1 MGTVLKRLIILSLL
15 FAHYPSFAASMGECG
30 YRENTIS
37 IDLCRTEVVEVAKQE
52 MERYYQKAKD
62 ARRDYPEVVRALEAS
77 QKNWL
82 NYEQNYC
89 NSVYQSWIGG
99 TIRGSMYLSCAYRLT
114 KERTHNLWSD
124 HLSSM
129 DSTPPILPEPLMG
142 FWQDQPNA
150 QTSEPTEFWHYGN
163 WSVSVDTTPKSSG
176 VITETMGVS
185 SSSIFQMLYAAKHCD
200 DPMFV
205 LYAPLRKTLSH
216 PLPAAMT
223 LLANVDSHD
232 VIIMAAP
239 RTDTLGLGLLMFQ
252 LEPFASL
259 PSQLRK
265 GEQLSFSL
273 KERNA
278 SDISEFF
285 LLNKVTF
292 SLKGFIA
299 SELKAKEQCE
309 RLNAN

>member
-15 FAHYPSFAASMGECG
+15 LAHYPSFATSMGECG
-30 YRENTIS
+30 YRENTLS
-37 IDLCRTEVVEVAKQE
+37 IDQCRTEVVEAAKQE
-52 MERYYQKAKD
+52 MERYYQKAKE

-82 NYEQNYC
+82 DYEQNYC
-89 NSVYQSWIGG
+89 DSVYQSWIEG

-129 DSTPPILPEPLMG
+129 DSTPPILPEPLVG
-142 FWQDQPNA
+142 FDYDQPNA
-150 QTSEPTEFWHYGN
+150 QTSEPTESWHYGN
-163 WSVSVDTTPKSSG
+163 WSVETTPKSSG
-176 VITETMGVS
+176 VITETMS
-185 SSSIFQMLYAAKHCD
+185 ENSIFQMLYGAKHCD
-200 DPMFV
+200 NPMFM
-205 LYAPLRKTLSH
+205 LYTPLRQKPSQ
-216 PLPAAMT
+216 PLPVVMT
-223 LLANVDSHD
+223 LIANVDSHD
-232 VIIMAAP
+232 VIIMATP
-239 RTDTLGLGLLMFQ
+239 RTGTLDVGLLSFQ
-252 LEPFASL
+252 LQPFASL

-309 RLNAN
+309 RFSAN